1 MANPQFIRT
10 EKGEELVVLTR
21 RDYEA
26 LLARAGDEAAE
37 DAMSARMIAE
47 SNAALAKGAD
57 VALPESVWA
66 EIEAGANPLRVL
78 RGLRGM
84 TQDELAAAAG
94 LSQSYLSDIEAGRK
108 RGTADTLKTLAR
120 VLSVPLDLLA

>member
-10 EKGEELVVLTR
+10 GTGEELVVLAR

-26 LLARAGDEAAE
+26 LLARAGDESAE
-37 DAMSARMIAE
+37 DAMSARIVAE
-47 SNAALAKGAD
+47 SAAALARGAD

-66 EIEAGANPLRVL
+66 ELEAGGNPLRVL
-78 RGLRGM
+78 RRLRGM

-94 LSQSYLSDIEAGRK
+94 LSQSYLSEIEAGRK
-108 RGTADTLKTLAR
+108 RGTTDTLKTLAR
-120 VLSVPLDLLA
+120 VLAVPLDLLA